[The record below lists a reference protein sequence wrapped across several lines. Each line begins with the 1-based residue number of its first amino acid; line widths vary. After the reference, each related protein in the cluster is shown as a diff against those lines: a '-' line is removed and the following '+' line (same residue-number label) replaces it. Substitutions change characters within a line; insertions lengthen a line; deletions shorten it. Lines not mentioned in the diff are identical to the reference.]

1 MRKLIN
7 YKLLFL
13 SPFFLAAC
21 SNEDNIPS
29 ILPSNQPDAVEL
41 GITAGVTLTKS
52 VINSGTQAN
61 ASKDDVMKS
70 VAVYARLKGTVVS
83 GEDPYTNAKS
93 NNYALY
99 TYSTTGT
106 AGWKSGDKKIYLTSE
121 VAKIYAYYPAY
132 QPGTNQELATTTALV
147 LSDNTATDNSTIPVT
162 VFLGETDDAH
172 RDYPSTLI
180 DNSETTNTNKAKINS
195 AKGEIDYMW
204 ADQGS
209 SETNWITAS
218 NTKKETSIDASVD
231 LTMKHA
237 LTLVSFRIYNDGTYK
252 NKGVLSKIQ
261 LKDVPNQ
268 KVSGNSNPL
277 ATMNIDKG
285 TLANN
290 SSLTTGSYIR
300 EFATGA
306 TYTLKKKGDSGLS
319 DDNAAK
325 GASYRF
331 SILALPIT
339 NQALNNTKAIFT
351 IDGAD
356 YEVALADNA
365 TGVTWEQGKE
375 NIYTVK
381 LSGKELSIGTVTV
394 ADWGTGTGNDDLK
407 VKLTYSLGL

>member
-339 NQALNNTKAIFT
+339 SKALNNTKAIFT

-356 YEVALADNA
+356 YEVALADSG

-394 ADWGTGTGNDDLK
+394 AAWGTGTGNDDLK
-407 VKLTYSLGL
+407 VN

>member
-52 VINSGTQAN
+52 VINSGTQAD

-394 ADWGTGTGNDDLK
+394 AAWGTVTGNDDLK
-407 VKLTYSLGL
+407 VN

>member
-218 NTKKETSIDASVD
+218 NTKKETSIDACVD

-407 VKLTYSLGL
+407 VN

>member
-218 NTKKETSIDASVD
+218 NTKKETSVDASVD

-407 VKLTYSLGL
+407 VN

>member
-52 VINSGTQAN
+52 VINLGTQAD

-162 VFLGETDDAH
+162 VFAGTTDDAH

-394 ADWGTGTGNDDLK
+394 AAWGTVTGNDDLK
-407 VKLTYSLGL
+407 VN

>member
-7 YKLLFL
+7 YKLIFL
-13 SPFFLAAC
+13 SSFFLTAC

-52 VINSGTQAN
+52 VINSGTQAD

-162 VFLGETDDAH
+162 VFAGTTDDAH

-268 KVSGNSNPL
+268 KVSGNNNPL

-394 ADWGTGTGNDDLK
+394 AAWGTGTGNDDLK
-407 VKLTYSLGL
+407 VN

>member
-41 GITAGVTLTKS
+41 GITEGVTLTKS

-394 ADWGTGTGNDDLK
+394 AAWGTVTGNDDLK
-407 VKLTYSLGL
+407 VN

>member
-21 SNEDNIPS
+21 SNEDNIPF

-52 VINSGTQAN
+52 VINSGTQAD

-162 VFLGETDDAH
+162 VFAGTTDDAH

-407 VKLTYSLGL
+407 VN

>member
-106 AGWKSGDKKIYLTSE
+106 AGWKSGENKKIYLTSE

-162 VFLGETDDAH
+162 VFAGTTDDAH

-306 TYTLKKKGDSGLS
+306 TYRKRKETLVYQTIMQLKGLHTDS
-319 DDNAAK
+319 
-325 GASYRF
+325 ASWLCR
-331 SILALPIT
+331 
-339 NQALNNTKAIFT
+339 
-351 IDGAD
+351 
-356 YEVALADNA
+356 
-365 TGVTWEQGKE
+365 
-375 NIYTVK
+375 
-381 LSGKELSIGTVTV
+381 
-394 ADWGTGTGNDDLK
+394 
-407 VKLTYSLGL
+407 

>member
-325 GASYRF
+325 VASYRF

-407 VKLTYSLGL
+407 VN

>member
-300 EFATGA
+300 ESATGA

-407 VKLTYSLGL
+407 VN

>member
-268 KVSGNSNPL
+268 KVSGNNNPL

-407 VKLTYSLGL
+407 VN

>member
-13 SPFFLAAC
+13 SPFLPAC

-394 ADWGTGTGNDDLK
+394 AAWGTVTGNDDLK
-407 VKLTYSLGL
+407 VN

>member
-52 VINSGTQAN
+52 VINLGTQAD

-162 VFLGETDDAH
+162 VFAGTTDDAH

-351 IDGAD
+351 IDGAE

-394 ADWGTGTGNDDLK
+394 AAWGTVTGNDDLK
-407 VKLTYSLGL
+407 VN

>member
-381 LSGKELSIGTVTV
+381 LRGKELSIGTVTV

-407 VKLTYSLGL
+407 VN

>member
-29 ILPSNQPDAVEL
+29 ILPSNLPDAVEL

-52 VINSGTQAN
+52 VINSGTQAD

-83 GEDPYTNAKS
+83 GEDPDTNAKS
-93 NNYALY
+93 KNYALY
-99 TYSTTGT
+99 TYSTTGP

-162 VFLGETDDAH
+162 VFAGTTDDAH

-394 ADWGTGTGNDDLK
+394 AAWGTVTGNDDLK
-407 VKLTYSLGL
+407 VN

>member
-52 VINSGTQAN
+52 VINSSTQAN

-394 ADWGTGTGNDDLK
+394 AAWGTVTGNDDLK
-407 VKLTYSLGL
+407 VN

>member
-7 YKLLFL
+7 YKLIFL
-13 SPFFLAAC
+13 SSFFLAAC

-52 VINSGTQAN
+52 VINSGTQAD

-407 VKLTYSLGL
+407 VN

>member
-29 ILPSNQPDAVEL
+29 ILPSNLPDAVEL
-41 GITAGVTLTKS
+41 GITAGGTLTKS
-52 VINSGTQAN
+52 VINSGTQAD

-162 VFLGETDDAH
+162 VFAGTTDDAH

-394 ADWGTGTGNDDLK
+394 AAWGTVTGNDDLK
-407 VKLTYSLGL
+407 VN

>member
-319 DDNAAK
+319 DDNSAK

-407 VKLTYSLGL
+407 VN

>member
-375 NIYTVK
+375 NIYIVK

-394 ADWGTGTGNDDLK
+394 AAWGTVTGNDDLK
-407 VKLTYSLGL
+407 VN

>member
-29 ILPSNQPDAVEL
+29 ILPSNQLDAVEL

-52 VINSGTQAN
+52 VINLGTQAD

-162 VFLGETDDAH
+162 VFAGTTDDAH

-394 ADWGTGTGNDDLK
+394 AAWGTVTGNDDLK
-407 VKLTYSLGL
+407 VN

>member
-394 ADWGTGTGNDDLK
+394 AAWGTGTGNDDLK
-407 VKLTYSLGL
+407 VN

>member
-52 VINSGTQAN
+52 VINLGTQAD

-162 VFLGETDDAH
+162 VFAGTTDDAH

-331 SILALPIT
+331 SILAVPIT

-394 ADWGTGTGNDDLK
+394 AAWGTVTGNDDLK
-407 VKLTYSLGL
+407 VN

>member
-93 NNYALY
+93 NNYAL
-99 TYSTTGT
+99 
-106 AGWKSGDKKIYLTSE
+106 
-121 VAKIYAYYPAY
+121 
-132 QPGTNQELATTTALV
+132 
-147 LSDNTATDNSTIPVT
+147 
-162 VFLGETDDAH
+162 
-172 RDYPSTLI
+172 STLI

-394 ADWGTGTGNDDLK
+394 AAWGTGTGNDDLK
-407 VKLTYSLGL
+407 VN

>member
-52 VINSGTQAN
+52 VINSGTQAD

-162 VFLGETDDAH
+162 VFAGTTDDAH

-268 KVSGNSNPL
+268 KVSGNNNPL

-375 NIYTVK
+375 NVYTVK
-381 LSGKELSIGTVTV
+381 LSGKELSI
-394 ADWGTGTGNDDLK
+394 AP
-407 VKLTYSLGL
+407 

>member
-99 TYSTTGT
+99 TY
-106 AGWKSGDKKIYLTSE
+106 
-121 VAKIYAYYPAY
+121 PAY

-162 VFLGETDDAH
+162 VFAGTTDDAH

-394 ADWGTGTGNDDLK
+394 AAWGTVTGNDDLK
-407 VKLTYSLGL
+407 VN

>member
-1 MRKLIN
+1 MRKQIN

-52 VINSGTQAN
+52 VINLGTQAD

-162 VFLGETDDAH
+162 VFAGTTDDAH

-394 ADWGTGTGNDDLK
+394 AAWGTVTGNDDLK
-407 VKLTYSLGL
+407 VN

>member
-41 GITAGVTLTKS
+41 GITAGVTPTKS

-394 ADWGTGTGNDDLK
+394 AAWGTVTGNDDLK
-407 VKLTYSLGL
+407 VN

>member
-162 VFLGETDDAH
+162 VFAGTTDDAH

-300 EFATGA
+300 EFTTGA

-394 ADWGTGTGNDDLK
+394 AAWGTVTGNDDLK
-407 VKLTYSLGL
+407 VN

>member
-351 IDGAD
+351 IDRAD

-394 ADWGTGTGNDDLK
+394 AAWGTVTGNDDLK
-407 VKLTYSLGL
+407 VN

>member
-300 EFATGA
+300 EFTTGA

-407 VKLTYSLGL
+407 VN

>member
-162 VFLGETDDAH
+162 VFWGETDDAH

-407 VKLTYSLGL
+407 VN

>member
-52 VINSGTQAN
+52 VINLGTQAD

-162 VFLGETDDAH
+162 VFAGTTDDAH

-252 NKGVLSKIQ
+252 NKGVLLKIQ

-339 NQALNNTKAIFT
+339 SKALNNTKAIFT

-356 YEVALADNA
+356 YEVALADSG

-394 ADWGTGTGNDDLK
+394 AAWGTGTGNDDLK
-407 VKLTYSLGL
+407 VN

>member
-52 VINSGTQAN
+52 VIHSGTQAN

-407 VKLTYSLGL
+407 VN

>member
-162 VFLGETDDAH
+162 VFAGTTDDAH

-237 LTLVSFRIYNDGTYK
+237 LPLVSFRIYNDGTYK

-394 ADWGTGTGNDDLK
+394 AAWGTVTGNDDLK
-407 VKLTYSLGL
+407 VN

>member
-21 SNEDNIPS
+21 SNEDNIPF

-52 VINSGTQAN
+52 VINSGTQAD

-162 VFLGETDDAH
+162 VFAGTTDDAH

-394 ADWGTGTGNDDLK
+394 AAWGTGTGNDDLK
-407 VKLTYSLGL
+407 VN